1 MEFWRNTVMKEEIDF
16 KASIGFKG
24 SREEF
29 EKVAADLGTLRKRG
43 LMIETVPLP
52 EKPRVKARGMLMIDP
67 VPLPEIEVG
76 GLRIGTWPTPERGL
90 MIETVPLPDKPFPGI
105 WPITKLLSKELRDKL
120 MQDMPRI
127 KINDIHGG
135 IRNPHLHVR
144 DEVVLLGRAQWKK
157 FVGQVAMELSK
168 DLLR

>member
-1 MEFWRNTVMKEEIDF
+1 MKEEIDF

-24 SREEF
+24 STEEF
-29 EKVAADLGTLRKRG
+29 EKVAADLGKLRERG
-43 LMIETVPLP
+43 LKIETVPLP
-52 EKPRVKARGMLMIDP
+52 EKPKGEVRGTIMIDS
-67 VPLPEIEVG
+67 VPLPEITATEVE

-90 MIETVPLPDKPFPGI
+90 ILETIQFPRKPFPGI
-105 WPITKLLSKELRDKL
+105 WPITKLFSKELLDKITQGML
-120 MQDMPRI
+120 RI

-144 DEVVLLGRAQWKK
+144 NEVVLLDRARWKE
-157 FVGQVAMELSK
+157 FVGQVAMKLSK